1 MPGKS
6 PRLNPL
12 QSRKQLLLA
21 ESALNRV
28 QMAGDMAVMVAGVR
42 TLHNRAKSIES
53 ITSSA
58 AMLLTGL
65 AAFQR
70 ARPTDVKTKS
80 CWWQI
85 VLKGAGL
92 ISTLWLA
99 SRPQTRD
106 RNQI

>member
-21 ESALNRV
+21 ESALNRA

-42 TLHNRAKSIES
+42 TLHDRAKSIES

-70 ARPTDVKTKS
+70 AKPADVKTRS
-80 CWWQI
+80 SWWQI
-85 VLKGAGL
+85 ILKGAGFV
-92 ISTLWLA
+92 STLWLA
-99 SRPQTRD
+99 SRPQTRNRD
-106 RNQI
+106 QV

>member
-21 ESALNRV
+21 ESALNRA

-42 TLHNRAKSIES
+42 TLHDRAKSIEA

-70 ARPTDVKTKS
+70 AKPTDAKTKS
-80 CWWQI
+80 RWWQN

-92 ISTLWLA
+92 VSTLWLA
-99 SRPQTRD
+99 SRPQNRD
-106 RNQI
+106 RDQI